1 MVQIAVKKPIIVAQP
16 IGHSVPFS
24 NCVQTSCVLFVLG
37 ELIDP
42 TGNQI
47 TKIRMMTQLQMV
59 PTLLTPA
66 KLTCQL
72 IPSLPHV
79 LYANDAASQSQVE
92 RAHSHPMNQV
102 LCIVTNP
109 CMIKSP
115 SSVR

>member
-24 NCVQTSCVLFVLG
+24 NWVQTSCVLFVFG

-47 TKIRMMTQLQMV
+47 TNIRMMTQLQMV

-66 KLTCQL
+66 FQSEPSIRTLHL
-72 IPSLPHV
+72 GSPPSLG
-79 LYANDAASQSQVE
+79 
-92 RAHSHPMNQV
+92 
-102 LCIVTNP
+102 I
-109 CMIKSP
+109 
-115 SSVR
+115 